1 MVDGVE
7 VGKVPEL
14 NNTPIKPQLG
24 CHEETKT
31 MANSRARKKSL
42 LAALL
47 LINTNL
53 PCSNVQVWHW
63 HLAPSSSDYT
73 KQFVVWFWVINCFWK
88 YSIQSWKCCY
98 LKSKLSCVGR
108 DGSVNSIYDCRK
120 FLLQSNFQHFTES
133 RFTSVLCRKFQF
145 LPESCNFS
153 NFTWNHAKLI
163 SFSLK
168 IMIDGQLWHS

>member
-53 PCSNVQVWHW
+53 PCSNVQV
-63 HLAPSSSDYT
+63 
-73 KQFVVWFWVINCFWK
+73 
-88 YSIQSWKCCY
+88 
-98 LKSKLSCVGR
+98 
-108 DGSVNSIYDCRK
+108 
-120 FLLQSNFQHFTES
+120 
-133 RFTSVLCRKFQF
+133 
-145 LPESCNFS
+145 
-153 NFTWNHAKLI
+153 
-163 SFSLK
+163 
-168 IMIDGQLWHS
+168 